1 MNKYKL
7 LYKDFKILKDS
18 KSEEIIHITNNTKDI
33 KPNSIFFA
41 IKGSKFDGHQ
51 FIKKAVSKGAKVI
64 FISDKSKIKD
74 LKNINATIV
83 LVDNT
88 RKAQA
93 LVAKKFY
100 GNPSKDLKVI
110 GITGTNGKTTVSN
123 LIYQYLSM
131 YGKEIG
137 IIGTIWYRF
146 KDKIYDAGRTTP
158 DSIKWNELLRK
169 MKNQGAQFIS
179 AEISSHAIDQYR
191 VYGTKFEGGIFTN
204 LTQDHLDY
212 HKDMESYF
220 QTKKSFFDYILQE
233 KEDALIS
240 TNVDNYYGK
249 RIYEEFK
256 NKNIISYGK
265 ESSQFKIKN
274 FETSMEG
281 LYFEV
286 NYKGKILKLKSRLRG
301 DFNIYN
307 ISAAFSFLA
316 EYGIDIEFLKEATR
330 KLIPIKGRFEIIP
343 AKDFL
348 VVNDYA
354 HTPDALEN
362 ILKSLLK
369 IKKRRIIIVFGA
381 GGDRDKTKRPKMGSI
396 AEKYAD
402 IIILT
407 SDNPRSEDPVD
418 IIEDIKTGME
428 MKKDI
433 IEIVDR
439 EEAIKEA
446 IKIAMP
452 EDIVLISGKG
462 HETYQII
469 GENIY
474 HFDDSDVAK
483 KYLKMFNKS
492 R

>member
-1 MNKYKL
+1 
-7 LYKDFKILKDS
+7 
-18 KSEEIIHITNNTKDI
+18 
-33 KPNSIFFA
+33 
-41 IKGSKFDGHQ
+41 
-51 FIKKAVSKGAKVI
+51 
-64 FISDKSKIKD
+64 
-74 LKNINATIV
+74 
-83 LVDNT
+83 
-88 RKAQA
+88 
-93 LVAKKFY
+93 
-100 GNPSKDLKVI
+100 
-110 GITGTNGKTTVSN
+110 
-123 LIYQYLSM
+123 M

-274 FETSMEG
+274 FGTSLEG

-316 EYGIDIEFLKEATR
+316 E
-330 KLIPIKGRFEIIP
+330 
-343 AKDFL
+343 
-348 VVNDYA
+348 
-354 HTPDALEN
+354 
-362 ILKSLLK
+362 
-369 IKKRRIIIVFGA
+369 
-381 GGDRDKTKRPKMGSI
+381 
-396 AEKYAD
+396 
-402 IIILT
+402 
-407 SDNPRSEDPVD
+407 
-418 IIEDIKTGME
+418 
-428 MKKDI
+428 
-433 IEIVDR
+433 
-439 EEAIKEA
+439 
-446 IKIAMP
+446 
-452 EDIVLISGKG
+452 
-462 HETYQII
+462 
-469 GENIY
+469 
-474 HFDDSDVAK
+474 
-483 KYLKMFNKS
+483 
-492 R
+492 